1 MTSSRRAWL
10 PAVLTAFVLTGCSYT
25 IQGDPLAEPGFVP
38 PSTTAASSSASAAG
52 APKIAKQRTVAGVDP
67 CTLLDAN
74 DLKSIGPY
82 KKEPTRKDDV
92 IQESC
97 QYILEDGSPSGRT
110 VATALYQKYEQ
121 VRDRQKKGSEKVVDG
136 HSTWTL
142 CELSGDEEVCT
153 ATIAVNANRSILVAM
168 TQRSGDPAKM
178 LAVMEPLCRAAL
190 ARIPVA

>member
-1 MTSSRRAWL
+1 MTSSRRVWL
-10 PAVLTAFVLTGCSYT
+10 PLVLTAFVLAGCSYT
-25 IQGDPLAEPGFVP
+25 VQGDPLAEPGFVP
-38 PSTTAASSSASAAG
+38 PTTAANSTSSAGSP
-52 APKIAKQRTVAGVDP
+52 PKIAKQRTVAGVDP
-67 CTLLDAN
+67 CKMLDAN

-97 QYILEDGSPSGRT
+97 QYLLEDGSPTGRT

-121 VRDRQKKGSEKVVDG
+121 VRERQKKGSEKVVDG
-136 HSTWTL
+136 HSAWVL
-142 CELSGDEEVCT
+142 CDLSGTEQVCT

-168 TQRSGDPAKM
+168 TQPSGDPAKM

-190 ARIPVA
+190 ARIPTA